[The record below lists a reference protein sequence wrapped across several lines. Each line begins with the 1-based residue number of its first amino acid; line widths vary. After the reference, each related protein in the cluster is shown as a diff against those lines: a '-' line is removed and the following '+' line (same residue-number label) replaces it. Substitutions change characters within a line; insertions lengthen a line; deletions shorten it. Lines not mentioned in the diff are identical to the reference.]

1 MSTQGPHRPRVL
13 PETGNPE
20 IQEPRK
26 AAVYVEAAA
35 FYVACLRA
43 GYSDEAIEF
52 QEWFLETFDIDL
64 ED

>member
-1 MSTQGPHRPRVL
+1 MTQGGFPLIAGGQDIR
-13 PETGNPE
+13 
-20 IQEPRK
+20 EPRK

-43 GYSDEAIEF
+43 GFIEEATEF